1 MNLSATFIFRFKETR
16 GFFRGTAGAKRNR
29 MRTEADLNRIAAE
42 IIAAGIA
49 VHKAIGPGCFE
60 SAYNPCVAYELHQRR
75 LAYEMKVPVTIEYEG
90 LSIPRAFEADF
101 IVESDIVL
109 ELKATSA
116 ITAVDARQLLTYLR
130 FTGCPLGLLMNF
142 GSLTLV
148 DGIKRVVNNFPEGSK
163 PSGTHERSLRTLRE
177 I

>member
-1 MNLSATFIFRFKETR
+1 
-16 GFFRGTAGAKRNR
+16 

-42 IIAAGIA
+42 IIAAGVA

-60 SAYNPCVAYELHQRR
+60 SGYSPCVAYEFHKRK
-75 LAYEMKVPVTIEYEG
+75 LAFEMKVPISIDYEG

-101 IVESDIVL
+101 IVESDIVV

-116 ITAVDARQLLTYLR
+116 ITAIDARQLLTYLR

-142 GSLTLV
+142 GSLTLIE
-148 DGIKRVVNNFPEGSK
+148 GIKRVVNNFPEGST
-163 PSGTHERSLRTLRE
+163 PPAVRDRSRLINPYRS
-177 I
+177 